1 VASSDG
7 RGPDGDLRQGHGAQ
21 WLRPDRRCEDS
32 AATSLAR
39 LLQQLEIQLELYRER
54 IADVFARHPDHDLFG
69 SLPGAGP
76 MLAPRVLGDNRSRFA
91 TAQGLQYVAGTA
103 PITKQSGK
111 TCYQQIRYA
120 CNDTLRAAVQ
130 HWADLSR
137 RQCAWAEAYYQAH
150 RKKGQSHACALR
162 CLGRRWLKILWK
174 MGQSHSHYDEALHAR
189 NQTQHGSW
197 VLALAS
203 SSSP

>member
-1 VASSDG
+1 MAIFARATALSGSAPTVAAKI
-7 RGPDGDLRQGHGAQ
+7 L
-21 WLRPDRRCEDS
+21 L
-32 AATSLAR
+32 ATSLAR

-76 MLAPRVLGDNRSRFA
+76 MLAPRLLGEIGDNRSRFA
-91 TAQGLQYVAGTA
+91 TAQRLQCVAGTA

-150 RKKGQSHACALR
+150 RKRANRTPAPCA
-162 CLGRRWLKILWK
+162 
-174 MGQSHSHYDEALHAR
+174 A
-189 NQTQHGSW
+189 
-197 VLALAS
+197 
-203 SSSP
+203 